1 MLSDEQVFQ
10 IATAIHDLNCSCG
23 AYPKNH
29 RMDLPGHKDRESD
42 EFLRE
47 AQAIIPL
54 VKRAIAACYEAQLT
68 TLNELQLVEQRV
80 SNGRRD
86 ELLRVAQERKEQ
98 WERAENAEARVAELE
113 AQRDAILQESRTWAM
128 EAKTQRQTVNE
139 VCSVLGGIADWGP
152 VVERVAELEA
162 DRDRLRVGLRRV
174 LEDVPWHWNNTRRII
189 NEVLDGRAARAK
201 ETT

>member
-68 TLNELQLVEQRV
+68 TLNELQLVEQR
-80 SNGRRD
+80 
-86 ELLRVAQERKEQ
+86 EHA
-98 WERAENAEARVAELE
+98 ARVAELE

-162 DRDRLRVGLRRV
+162 DRERLDWLCSPPVCV
-174 LEDVPWHWNNTRRII
+174 TFNTAYRFW
-189 NEVLDGRAARAK
+189 DGESSFREAIDAARTK